1 MDNKIYDTIRQRILF
16 MEYPPGTILNEKVLA
31 EEFGLSRSPIRD
43 VLNALEISGLVR
55 VIPRTGTLVSEIEFH
70 KMMDVYRVRLEIEA
84 LVGHLAAEH
93 ITDDHL
99 QEILQIAGEC
109 RELFAERDRRR
120 LIMID
125 MKFRQVL
132 YEAANN
138 PTLKEISQHLYD
150 QTVRI
155 WYNFLDRTD
164 WKIEIQGMLDE
175 ILQTHE
181 ILFSRQPSEAWTVR
195 KGFLQ
200 NYLDRLKKKF

>member
-1 MDNKIYDTIRQRILF
+1 MDSTIYDTIRRRILF
-16 MEYPPGTILNEKVLA
+16 MEYPPGTILNEKTLA

-43 VLNALEISGLVR
+43 VLNALERTGLVR

-93 ITDDHL
+93 ITEDHL
-99 QEILQIAGEC
+99 QEILQIAEEC
-109 RELFAERDRRR
+109 RALFPDRNRR
-120 LIMID
+120 KLIMID

-138 PTLKEISQHLYD
+138 PTLKEISQYLYD
-150 QTVRI
+150 QTIRI

-164 WKIEIQGMLDE
+164 WKIEVQGMVDE

-181 ILFSRQPSEAWTVR
+181 VLSSRQPLEAGAVR
-195 KGFLQ
+195 KRFLQ

>member
-16 MEYPPGTILNEKVLA
+16 LEYPPGTILNEKVLA
-31 EEFGLSRSPIRD
+31 GEFGLSRSPIRD
-43 VLNALEISGLVR
+43 VLNALERTGLVR

-93 ITDDHL
+93 ITDEHL
-99 QEILQIAGEC
+99 QEILRIAGEC
-109 RELFAERDRRR
+109 RDLFPERNRRK

-138 PTLKEISQHLYD
+138 PTLSEISQHLYD
-150 QTVRI
+150 QTLRI
-155 WYNFLDRTD
+155 WFNFLDRTD
-164 WKIEIQGMLDE
+164 WNVEVQGMLDE

-181 ILFSRQPSEAWTVR
+181 VLSSRQPSAAWTVR
-195 KGFLQ
+195 KSFLQ